1 MDTLISHSPVAMGP
15 GEQHAVHPF
24 FRQGMNLTVCLD
36 TFSGSHWISDFA
48 ASGKANH
55 SLPNGN
61 STPTPTDAFA
71 HPNQE
76 QSFQLQAPCAP
87 EILKPTVST
96 PVSQDEDANANRR
109 KRRKTEKTKTDQEP
123 IIQAGL
129 SGWLGVEAP
138 EPPAPAPI
146 LDTQNAPPTA
156 NRQSLQSP
164 INPSGPVQDLSS
176 KEQNEQ
182 NASDGSKRK
191 VLKLNT
197 NGRLL
202 SSPPASS
209 TGMADTK
216 QVGGKR
222 RRGGKVRSKTVILK
236 YSIEGDKKTG
246 ILINEILSG
255 QRAHKPTPPQPIAPP
270 KQVFKGPP
278 KPTHP
283 FFVRKA
289 AQKPQDDNTS
299 GAGSGSE
306 AHGAVKTTVSATPEI
321 KRESRSFP
329 TFPSTFSRN
338 KSKFPELIEPLWPP
352 KDLVHVRSD
361 DSGQVVRPTN
371 PDLITNDRK
380 KAKSP
385 AIVIGDGENALLTS
399 TSFARE
405 SAKAS
410 MGGHD
415 TSNLRLPVRYIA
427 SGRVLQT
434 AIDNQMSWSIP
445 NSRYTAQFIA
455 PVIST
460 LRSALLSSFSAFDR
474 GKYESQLWAHK
485 YAPKKAED
493 VLQVGRE
500 AQVLRDWLRHL
511 KITAVDTG
519 KPSKDNSRVS
529 LNRDQKKKKRRK
541 KNDKLDGFI
550 VSSEEEASEMDN
562 ISGSDDELAGDVTV
576 SAQRT
581 VVRSGDLAFLS
592 SHGEK
597 SRVTN
602 AILLSGPSGS
612 GKTASVYAA
621 AKELDFE
628 VFEINAGSR
637 RSARDMLERV
647 GDMTQNHL
655 VHLLN
660 DTDDSS
666 AKPRA
671 PATEDDGKQN
681 KLMGFF
687 KGQAPKGT
695 KSDKKSAQKSP
706 TPDSIPKRNRE
717 QKQSLILLEEVDLLF
732 DEDKQFWTGVLTLIS
747 QSKRPIVITCN
758 NESLVPTQDMSLHA
772 ILRFQRPQ
780 RDLAIDYLLLV
791 AANEGHVLKREAV
804 SKLYDAS
811 GMDIRRSLMDL
822 NFWCQIGVGSEKAG
836 LDWILSLWPPE
847 ANLDQSGDRVRVL
860 SLNTYEPYMGWFNR
874 DLLLTQDPLENETET
889 LRNTLHWWRLGIQD
903 SEDAAR
909 GSDTQT
915 IARDLYQSRSKME
928 QLDLLSC
935 EADYLEMRSSLDLL
949 CSECSLNMLEASN
962 ILPIKWIS
970 TLTRLQDVVD
980 TSAPPPP
987 EGYRSNYLESY
998 PLLQAD
1004 LRPEHSSLSEKI
1016 GLTFNAL
1023 ISRSFRPRKEDHE
1036 SYSVA
1041 RIFKGWT
1048 KDGARRLH
1056 FPNTLPTFQKVFE
1069 PIRRA
1074 NYSLP
1079 IPNGRLAPSFENS
1092 LAPITED
1099 IAPYIRAIMVF
1110 DGRLKE
1116 YRDNLCAV
1124 LTREHSSGEKRGR
1137 TTRASRAALEGGDK
1151 ASTRKERWFPE
1162 DTNYFWVL
1170 GTGNYEWQKILYQMG
1185 HFHIQPSLEPTE
1197 ETLSHDSNEQ

>member
-1 MDTLISHSPVAMGP
+1 MGP

-24 FRQGMNLTVCLD
+24 FRQGMSLKSTLTVPSAH
-36 TFSGSHWISDFA
+36 TKVSDFA
-48 ASGKANH
+48 VPGKPNH

-61 STPTPTDAFA
+61 AVPTPTDVFA
-71 HPNQE
+71 HANEE
-76 QSFQLQAPCAP
+76 QSPQFQPSNGPEVPRSQASAP
-87 EILKPTVST
+87 VG
-96 PVSQDEDANANRR
+96 QDEDPNANRR
-109 KRRKTEKTKTDQEP
+109 KRRKTEKTKPDQETNLNT
-123 IIQAGL
+123 GL
-129 SGWLGVEAP
+129 SGWLGIETP
-138 EPPAPAPI
+138 EPVAPAPVF
-146 LDTQNAPPTA
+146 DTQPAPPIA
-156 NRQSLQSP
+156 SLPSPQSP
-164 INPSGPVQDLSS
+164 TNDSGPAQDLSFDETND
-176 KEQNEQ
+176 KNACNE
-182 NASDGSKRK
+182 GKRK
-191 VLKLNT
+191 ILKLNT

-209 TGMADTK
+209 TGITDPKPA
-216 QVGGKR
+216 GSKR
-222 RRGGKVRSKTVILK
+222 RRGGKVRSKLTILK
-236 YSIEGDKKTG
+236 YSIEGERG
-246 ILINEILSG
+246 IGSLINRILNG
-255 QRAHKPTPPQPIAPP
+255 QMVYTPAPP
-270 KQVFKGPP
+270 RPAVPQNRVVKGPA

-283 FFVRKA
+283 FFVKKA
-289 AQKPQDDNTS
+289 PQKPQDDTISGGSNT
-299 GAGSGSE
+299 GSSKINAPAASE
-306 AHGAVKTTVSATPEI
+306 V
-321 KRESRSFP
+321 KRESRPFP

-338 KSKFPELIEPLWPP
+338 KSKFPDLIEPLWPP
-352 KDLVHVRSD
+352 KDLVHIRPV
-361 DSGQVVRPTN
+361 DSAQDVRPAILDPLTK
-371 PDLITNDRK
+371 DRK

-385 AIVIGDGENALLTS
+385 AISIGDDENALLTS
-399 TSFARE
+399 TSSARE
-405 SAKAS
+405 LAKS
-410 MGGHD
+410 YMGGHG
-415 TSNLRLPVRYIA
+415 TSNLRMPVRHIA

-434 AIDNQMSWSIP
+434 AIDNQMSWSLP
-445 NSRYTAQFIA
+445 NSRIPPQSVA
-455 PVIST
+455 PVISN

-493 VLQVGRE
+493 VLQTGRE

-519 KPSKDNSRVS
+519 KTSKDKGKSNP
-529 LNRDQKKKKRRK
+529 NRDKKKKKRRK

-562 ISGSDDELAGDVTV
+562 LSGSDDELAGDVTV

-581 VVRSGDLAFLS
+581 LIRSGDLSVS
-592 SHGEK
+592 SSQGGEK
-597 SRVTN
+597 GRITN

-660 DTDDSS
+660 DTDEYS

-671 PATEDDGKQN
+671 LETEDDAKQN

-687 KGQAPKGT
+687 KGQPSKST
-695 KSDKKSAQKSP
+695 KPDKKSTQPSP
-706 TPDSIPKRNRE
+706 TPDNEAKRNRE

-811 GMDIRRSLMDL
+811 GMDIRKSLMDL

-847 ANLDQSGDRVRVL
+847 ANVDQNGDRVRVL

-874 DLLLTQDPLENETET
+874 DVLLEQDSLESETET
-889 LRNTLHWWRLGIQD
+889 LQNTLHWWRLGIQD

-909 GSDTQT
+909 GSITETMPHDH
-915 IARDLYQSRSKME
+915 YQSRSKME
-928 QLDLLSC
+928 QLDLLSR
-935 EADYLEMRSSLDLL
+935 EADYLEMRSSLDIL
-949 CSECSLNMLEASN
+949 CSECSLSMLQAS
-962 ILPIKWIS
+962 IIS
-970 TLTRLQDVVD
+970 TIDSVSELTKLQDVVD

-987 EGYRSNYLESY
+987 EGHRSNYLESY

-1004 LRPEHSSLSEKI
+1004 LRPEHSSLSESI
-1016 GLTFNAL
+1016 SLTFNAL
-1023 ISRSFRPRKEDHE
+1023 ISRSFRPKTGDHE
-1036 SYSVA
+1036 SSSVA

-1048 KDGARRLH
+1048 KDGAHRMH

-1069 PIRRA
+1069 PLMRA
-1074 NYSLP
+1074 NYYMP
-1079 IPNGRLAPSFENS
+1079 IPSGRLAPSFENS

-1099 IAPYIRAIMVF
+1099 IAPYVRAIMVF

-1116 YRDNLCAV
+1116 YRDNLRAI
-1124 LTREHSSGEKRGR
+1124 LTREHGSGDKVGR

-1151 ASTRKERWFPE
+1151 ASTRKERWFPA
-1162 DTNYFWVL
+1162 DTNYFWIQ
-1170 GTGNYEWQKILYQMG
+1170 GTGKYEWQNILFQMG
-1185 HFHIQPSLEPTE
+1185 HFHVQPAVEFTE
-1197 ETLSHDSNEQ
+1197 ETPSHDSDEQRSQERDL